1 MHFPG
6 LISSKLPQLQTTIF
20 TRMSALAAEHGAINL
35 AQGFPDF
42 EPLPEVIQAV
52 SQALGAGNHQY
63 APMAGYLPLREKIAE
78 KCARLYACS
87 LHPDSEIT
95 ITAGGTQALFTAIH
109 ALIREGDEVLVFAPA
124 YDSYIPA
131 IETAGG
137 KYVYYTVHTPDYCIN
152 WEDVKKLIS
161 PRTRMIILNNPTN
174 PTGKVWQEE
183 DLRQLAKL
191 VAQTEIILLSDE
203 VYEHMVFDEKR
214 HESVLRYPELAERA
228 LCCFSFGKTYHVTG
242 WKLGYV
248 TGPAELM
255 KEFRKIHQY
264 NVFSVNS
271 FLQKAFAELME
282 HPALYEDLSGFY
294 QQKRDFARKQLQH
307 PGLEMLPCEG
317 TYFQLYRYHNISDER
332 DIDFAKRLVTE
343 YQLAVIPVSVFYPNQ
358 LDEKVIRICFAKKE
372 ETILRA
378 AAQMQKIK

>member
-6 LISSKLPQLQTTIF
+6 RISSKLPQLQTTIF
-20 TRMSALAAEHGAINL
+20 TQMSALAQTHDAINL

-42 EPLPEVIQAV
+42 EPSPEIIQAV
-52 SQALGAGNHQY
+52 SRALSGGNQQY
-63 APMAGYLPLREKIAE
+63 APMAGYIPLREKIAE
-78 KCARLYACS
+78 KCSRLYGCS
-87 LHPDSEIT
+87 LHPESEIT
-95 ITAGGTQALFTAIH
+95 ITAGGTQAIFTAIH
-109 ALIREGDEVLVFAPA
+109 ALVREGDEVLVFAPA
-124 YDSYIPA
+124 YDCYIPA

-137 KYVYYTVHTPDYCIN
+137 KYVYYTLHAPDFSLN

-174 PTGKVWQEE
+174 PTGKVWREE
-183 DLRQLAKL
+183 DMQQLAKI
-191 VAQTEIILLSDE
+191 VSQTEIILLSDE
-203 VYEHMVFDEKR
+203 VYEHIVFDDKR

-271 FLQKAFAELME
+271 FLQTAFTELMQQ
-282 HPALYEDLSGFY
+282 PALYEELSRFY
-294 QQKRDFARKQLQH
+294 QQKRDFARKNLQH

-317 TYFQLYRYHNISDER
+317 TYFLLYRYHNISEER
-332 DIDFAKRLVTE
+332 DIDFSNRLVTD
-343 YQLAVIPVSVFYPNQ
+343 YKLAVIPVSVFHPNH
-358 LDEKVIRICFAKKE
+358 LDEKVIRICFAKRE
-372 ETILRA
+372 ETLVRA
-378 AAQMQKIK
+378 AERMQKIK